1 MSKIVNPFAHRL
13 PIIRDWRSRWFS
25 VGSKFKENLRGDV
38 LIREYLTKK
47 LRNAYISSVE
57 IERSRKLAR
66 ILIRTSRPG
75 IVIGRSGEGSK
86 KLMDDTKNF
95 MKKNKISMPE
105 DFKIEVV
112 PVANPD
118 ADAAIVAYS
127 IAEALE
133 KRMPFRRVMKQTIEK
148 VSTVRE
154 VQGVRIVLGGRL
166 GGAEIA
172 RSEELK
178 KGSIPLQTFRADV
191 DFARERAHLPYG
203 DVGIRVWIYRGE
215 KFDSDK

>member
-25 VGSKFKENLRGDV
+25 VGPKFKENLRGDV

-47 LRNAYISSVE
+47 LRTAYISAIE

-66 ILIRTSRPG
+66 ILIKTSRPG
-75 IVIGRSGEGSK
+75 IVIGRSGDGSK

-105 DFKIEVV
+105 DFKIEVISI
-112 PVANPD
+112 ADPD

-127 IAEALE
+127 VAEALE

-148 VSTVRE
+148 VSTTRG

-172 RSEELK
+172 RSEDLK

>member
-1 MSKIVNPFAHRL
+1 
-13 PIIRDWRSRWFS
+13 
-25 VGSKFKENLRGDV
+25 
-38 LIREYLTKK
+38 
-47 LRNAYISSVE
+47 
-57 IERSRKLAR
+57 
-66 ILIRTSRPG
+66 
-75 IVIGRSGEGSK
+75 
-86 KLMDDTKNF
+86 MDDTRNF

-127 IAEALE
+127 VAEALE